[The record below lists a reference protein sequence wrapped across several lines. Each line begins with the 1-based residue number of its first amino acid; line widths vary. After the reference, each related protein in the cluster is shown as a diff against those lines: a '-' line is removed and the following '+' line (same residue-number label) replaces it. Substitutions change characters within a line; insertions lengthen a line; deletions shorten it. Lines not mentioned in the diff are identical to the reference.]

1 MKADRN
7 SGKEK
12 HMKMKCSVIQDLL
25 PSYADNI
32 CSDDTREL
40 VEEHVAECVQCKEK
54 LEHMKN
60 TEIVAGKASK
70 KQVDYLK
77 KIRSTI
83 THKEELGKLMLV
95 LLVGIAYVGLFV
107 GGGGLLDYPRIP
119 SVVFSILIF
128 CAAVLAGNYRYSGG
142 KAAWAEILVS
152 GVVFVFMVA
161 FFAHLVVSVTEY
173 EASDAETMLFLGS
186 RMKPMQVGPI
196 CANICRAAALPPA
209 AVLLWNTFGKRKN
222 AYATTLN
229 ITAVSH
235 IVYVNDWLYHM
246 DSAEMSMGFM
256 KELNVTQIVLTV
268 VGIVI
273 FALLQKFGK
282 APGGERIRG

>member
-1 MKADRN
+1 
-7 SGKEK
+7 
-12 HMKMKCSVIQDLL
+12 MKMKCSVIQDLL
-25 PSYADNI
+25 PSYVDNI

-40 VEEHVAECVQCKEK
+40 VQEHVAECAQCKEK
-54 LEHMKN
+54 LEQMKN

-77 KIRSTI
+77 KIHTTI

-119 SVVFSILIF
+119 PVVFSVLIF
-128 CAAVLAGNYRYSGG
+128 CAAALAGNYRYSGG
-142 KAAWAEILVS
+142 KAAVAEILVS
-152 GVVFVFMVA
+152 GAVFAFAVA
-161 FFAHLVVSVTEY
+161 FLACLKSSLIGY
-173 EASDAETMLFLGS
+173 LSSDAEQILFLWS
-186 RMKPMQVGPI
+186 RMEPRQLGPF
-196 CANICRAAALPPA
+196 CVNICRAAALVSA

-229 ITAVSH
+229 ITAVSYF
-235 IVYVNDWLYHM
+235 VYVNDWLYHM
-246 DSAEMSMGFM
+246 DDAETSMRFM

-268 VGIVI
+268 VGIVT
-273 FALLQKFGK
+273 FALLRKFGK
-282 APGGERIRG
+282 APGESKSL

>member
-1 MKADRN
+1 
-7 SGKEK
+7 
-12 HMKMKCSVIQDLL
+12 MKMKCSVIQDLL

-40 VEEHVAECVQCKEK
+40 VEEHVAECVQCREK
-54 LEHMKN
+54 LEQMKN

-83 THKEELGKLMLV
+83 THKEELGKIMLV

-107 GGGGLLDYPRIP
+107 GGGGLLNYQGIP
-119 SVVFSILIF
+119 SVVFSTLIF
-128 CAAVLAGNYRYSGG
+128 CAAILAGNYRYSGG

-173 EASDAETMLFLGS
+173 AASDAETILFLGS
-186 RMKPMQVGPI
+186 RMKPMQVGSI
-196 CANICRAAALPPA
+196 CTNICRAAALLPA

-246 DSAEMSMGFM
+246 DSAETSMQFM

-282 APGGERIRG
+282 APGERENSGMRA